1 MCNGQCLT
9 GCPYPDNPEKCKGG
23 SYRSA
28 LPWRDCV
35 LPNQKPTAAKIKRA
49 MPYSHKSR
57 HYAGK
62 GEVKP

>member
-9 GCPYPDNPEKCKGG
+9 GCPYPDNPEKCRGG

-35 LPNQKPTAAKIKRA
+35 LPNQKPTAAKTRGEAGRGKKR
-49 MPYSHKSR
+49 R
-57 HYAGK
+57 
-62 GEVKP
+62 